1 MGDQS
6 KHTMYRDGQMRAAL
20 DHEAQARI
28 AHQRNSAWK
37 ALHTPAGSSRMERYQ
52 TSDPTLSLATMQD
65 GRPVYDFAA
74 APSLFVEEDL
84 RQEKHMLQ
92 HRKDTCELLKA
103 AEVMEAQTVANRI
116 DSENAAQSALAAE
129 RSAAANAAECREIE
143 VRSVEQRSAIEAA
156 CTDAE
161 HAARAAIARAHEL
174 RDMLDSAQKEQER
187 ASEERAQTSVAADQA
202 AKAARDAEAF
212 AVEARR
218 AQDCAFAE
226 RRSRETQSYR
236 QPVIQS
242 ALGMRGGYLMDH

>member
-1 MGDQS
+1 MG
-6 KHTMYRDGQMRAAL
+6 TPRRAMAYRDGQMRAAL

-37 ALHTPAGSSRMERYQ
+37 ALHTPAGMSRVQRYQ
-52 TSDPTLSLATMQD
+52 TSDPTLSLATVQD

-84 RQEKHMLQ
+84 RQERHMLD
-92 HRKDTCELLKA
+92 HRRNTCELLKS
-103 AEVMEAQTVANRI
+103 AEVMEAKTVATRI
-116 DSENAAQSALAAE
+116 DAEQAANAALAAE
-129 RSAAANAAECREIE
+129 RISAANAAECREIE

-161 HAARAAIARAHEL
+161 AAARAAINRAHEL
-174 RDMLDSAQKEQER
+174 RDMLSSAQTEQER
-187 ASEERAQTSVAADQA
+187 ASAERLRTSAEAEA
-202 AKAARDAEAF
+202 SAKCARDCEAL

-226 RRSRETQSYR
+226 RRSLETKSYR
-236 QPVIQS
+236 QPVIAS

>member
-1 MGDQS
+1 M
-6 KHTMYRDGQMRAAL
+6 
-20 DHEAQARI
+20 
-28 AHQRNSAWK
+28 
-37 ALHTPAGSSRMERYQ
+37 
-52 TSDPTLSLATMQD
+52 
-65 GRPVYDFAA
+65 
-74 APSLFVEEDL
+74 
-84 RQEKHMLQ
+84 
-92 HRKDTCELLKA
+92 
-103 AEVMEAQTVANRI
+103 
-116 DSENAAQSALAAE
+116 
-129 RSAAANAAECREIE
+129 
-143 VRSVEQRSAIEAA
+143 EQRSAIEAA

-187 ASEERAQTSVAADQA
+187 ASAERASTSAASEAA
-202 AKAARDAEAF
+202 AKAARDAEAM